1 MYSLNRL
8 INKVNE
14 EIFDKGMAYYQGG
27 LVQNVHTY
35 GNRTK
40 FFVKNKTL
48 NNVEI
53 EMKSLSNTD
62 EAKSIDCSCE
72 KGSKGEICEHIIA
85 SILYLKNND
94 LEKLKNIENREAVN
108 EQKASTVTVAKFIEN
123 LNLEQSNNQEK
134 IDLIYILDFTSG
146 VDMSLKIN
154 AGELISINDIT
165 GFYSFLVNED
175 RRIKLS
181 EKFTYDKHKYYINKG
196 DLRNLKLLQMLPQ
209 LSINSSFDQRN
220 VSPELLLK
228 ILNQMSTAYV
238 NLIMNNK
245 LYEEVKLVTDETLR
259 LRLGKD
265 ENYLIYKSEIMT
277 GAKSYI
283 YGTLDIKFNES
294 AIGIFEKNSD
304 LLSIFPDKG
313 EGLVKISLVDGQDF
327 IDSLY
332 NNRYRNN
339 IIIEESLE
347 ASIKKK
353 DYTTDIFLLK
363 NKEGINAKV
372 RLKEK
377 EKESL
382 FTVIGNKEK
391 KNKFNGIRKT
401 LLTFG
406 FNYEQQKFVLN
417 EEKLIFDF
425 FKNGIKK
432 LEDTEDV
439 SVYYTQNLKKYY
451 NKLNSVSVQ
460 VKEESMNMMSLKLQI
475 DDFSREE
482 MIRILQGIH
491 EKKKFIRLNGEE
503 FIDLESDSI
512 EELNKI
518 LETIGS
524 KSIKD
529 NSIELNRFQGIELLH
544 RIDDDR
550 INILDR
556 NNLAKI
562 LDSLQNY
569 DANENKVEV
578 LNDTL
583 RGYQKKGVQ
592 WLKALNKT
600 HLGGI
605 LADEMG
611 LGKTIQVI
619 ALLGHTT
626 KQSLII
632 VPSSLMYNWKKE
644 FEKFTPKVKVLII
657 SGSKEKRDA
666 LIAEK
671 SEYDVIITS
680 YPLIRRDLEYYL
692 DNNFD
697 YCILDEGQY
706 IKNPDTK
713 TAKFVKKI
721 QSEHRLVLTGTP
733 IENNLIELWSIFDFV
748 LPNYLKDKKTFN
760 KEFVKKERENHEK
773 LVRLINPFILRRK
786 KNDVLN
792 ELPEKIVNVVYSKL
806 NKKQERIYDSYL
818 LNMKE
823 RLKELRDEDAINS
836 SHIEILSILTRL
848 RQICCD
854 PGLFIDDYDEKSGKL
869 QLLEELIDELL
880 EGNHKILIFS
890 QFTTMLKI
898 IAKLLKRKRIKFSYL
913 DGQIRVDKR
922 EKVIDNF
929 TSGKSDIFLISLK
942 AGGTGLNLTEADTV
956 IHVDPWWNPA
966 VEDQATDR
974 AHRIGQR
981 DVVNVYKVIT
991 RNTIEEKI
999 YEIQLKK
1006 RELINSVIENKD
1018 IGTSFKSKEA
1028 YDVLS
1033 EYL

>member
-1 MYSLNRL
+1 MYSLNRI
-8 INKVNE
+8 INQVNE
-14 EIFDKGMAYYQGG
+14 QIFEKGSEYYHNN

-40 FFVKNKTL
+40 FFVKNETL

-53 EMKSLSNTD
+53 EMKSLSNKD
-62 EAKSIDCSCE
+62 DAKLIYCSCE

-94 LEKLKNIENREAVN
+94 LEKLKNIENKEVLKEN
-108 EQKASTVTVAKFIEN
+108 KSFPVTVRKFIEN
-123 LNLEQSNNQEK
+123 LNAEQSRNQER
-134 IDLIYILDFTSG
+134 ISLIYTLDFTNG
-146 VDMSLKIN
+146 VDISLKIDV
-154 AGELISINDIT
+154 GELIPINDIT
-165 GFYSFLVNED
+165 GFYSFLVKED
-175 RRIKLS
+175 RLM
-181 EKFTYDKHKYYINKG
+181 ELTDEFTYNKNKYYIKKG
-196 DLRNLKLLQMLPQ
+196 DLRNIKLLQMLPQ
-209 LSINSSFDQRN
+209 LSINSSIDQRN
-220 VSPELLLK
+220 TSPELLLK
-228 ILNQMSTAYV
+228 ILNQMSTKEV
-238 NLIMNNK
+238 DLIINDQY
-245 LYEEVKLVTDETLR
+245 YEKIEFINDERVR

-265 ENYLIYKSEIMT
+265 DNYLVYKSDLMQR
-277 GAKSYI
+277 AKSYT
-283 YGTLDIKFNES
+283 YGTLDVKFNKS
-294 AIGIFEKNSD
+294 AIGIFEKNND
-304 LLSIFPDKG
+304 LLSIFPDNS
-313 EGLVKISLVDGQDF
+313 EGNVRISLVDGQDF
-327 IDSLY
+327 IDGLY
-332 NNRYRNN
+332 NNRYRDN
-339 IIIEESLE
+339 IIIEESLKDFI
-347 ASIKKK
+347 AKK
-353 DYTTDIFLLK
+353 DYETDIFLLK
-363 NKEGINAKV
+363 NKTGIDAKV
-372 RLKEK
+372 KLNEK
-377 EKESL
+377 KKESL
-382 FTVIGNKEK
+382 FTVIGDEERKIKFHEIK
-391 KNKFNGIRKT
+391 KV
-401 LLTFG
+401 LLNFG
-406 FNYEQQKFVLN
+406 FNYEGQKFSLN
-417 EEKLIFDF
+417 DEKSIFDF
-425 FKNGIKK
+425 FKNGIKT
-432 LEDTEDV
+432 LEESDDI

-451 NKLNSVSVQ
+451 NRLSNVSVQ
-460 VKEESMNMMSLKLQI
+460 VNDGAIDMLSLKLQI
-475 DDFSREE
+475 DNFSKEE
-482 MIRILQGIH
+482 MVQILQGIQ

-503 FIDLESDSI
+503 FVDLETDSI

-529 NSIELNRFQGIELLH
+529 NAIELNKFQGIELLH
-544 RIDDDR
+544 RIDDSQIEIFDK
-550 INILDR
+550 
-556 NNLAKI
+556 NNLSKI
-562 LDSLQNY
+562 LDSLKDY
-569 DANENKVEV
+569 DENDNAVEV
-578 LNDTL
+578 LKDTL

-592 WLKALNKT
+592 WLKALKET

-619 ALLGHTT
+619 ALLGHMTE
-626 KQSLII
+626 QSLII

-644 FEKFTPKVKVLII
+644 FEKFTPETKVLII
-657 SGSKEKRDA
+657 SGSKEKRDELNA
-666 LIAEK
+666 MK

-680 YPLIRRDLEYYL
+680 YPLIRRDLDYYL
-692 DNNFD
+692 GDEFE
-697 YCILDEGQY
+697 YCILDEAQY

-713 TAKFVKKI
+713 TARFVKKVK
-721 QSEHRLVLTGTP
+721 SNHRLVLTGTP
-733 IENNLIELWSIFDFV
+733 IENNLIELWSIFDFI
-748 LPNYLKDKKTFN
+748 LPGYLKDKKTFN
-760 KEFVKKERENHEK
+760 KEFIKKERENHEK

-818 LNMKE
+818 LDMKE
-823 RLKELRDEDAINS
+823 RLKELREENSINS

-854 PGLFIDDYDEKSGKL
+854 PGLFVEDYDEKSGKL

-898 IAKLLKRKRIKFSYL
+898 ISKLLRRKRIKFSYL
-913 DGQIRVDKR
+913 DGQIKVDKR
-922 EKVIDNF
+922 EKVITDF
-929 TSGKSDIFLISLK
+929 TSGKTDIFLISLK

-974 AHRIGQR
+974 AHRIGQK

-1006 RELINSVIENKD
+1006 RELIDSVIENKD
-1018 IGTSFKSKEA
+1018 IATTFNSKEA
-1028 YDVLS
+1028 YEVLS